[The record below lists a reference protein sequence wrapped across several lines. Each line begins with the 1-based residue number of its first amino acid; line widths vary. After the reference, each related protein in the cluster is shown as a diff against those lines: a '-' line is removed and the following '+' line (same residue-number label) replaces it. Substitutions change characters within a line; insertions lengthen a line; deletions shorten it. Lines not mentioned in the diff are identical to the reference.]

1 MKNAAR
7 SSAFMKKAAEYAA
20 SAGDKRTLVLIR
32 FAQASATFFTGT
44 IHFERAHETFHSA
57 MELLKTLDDKEL
69 YTRITPFLILM
80 HFIRGNFQQALECYE
95 MLQKSTHKPVL
106 PLFESQL
113 VLQAASSA
121 AYSGHFAHALGMIK
135 SAISTAELEGNIMSA
150 QIFRQHLGVLYAY
163 MRREDDALETLQ
175 TVVSR
180 STMAANPKLM
190 LRAFAAIALCYSRM
204 GRAEMSYNLLSDT
217 LRQAERHPSFSLSYN
232 YLWILELAVF
242 YAEHGFPPLPG
253 IDLDTLFREA
263 EISPSPMMRGTAAE
277 GDPPPQ
283 KIAAGRA

>member
-1 MKNAAR
+1 
-7 SSAFMKKAAEYAA
+7 
-20 SAGDKRTLVLIR
+20 
-32 FAQASATFFTGT
+32 
-44 IHFERAHETFHSA
+44 
-57 MELLKTLDDKEL
+57 
-69 YTRITPFLILM
+69 M

-180 STMAANPKLM
+180 
-190 LRAFAAIALCYSRM
+190 
-204 GRAEMSYNLLSDT
+204 
-217 LRQAERHPSFSLSYN
+217 
-232 YLWILELAVF
+232 
-242 YAEHGFPPLPG
+242 
-253 IDLDTLFREA
+253 
-263 EISPSPMMRGTAAE
+263 
-277 GDPPPQ
+277 
-283 KIAAGRA
+283 

>member
-1 MKNAAR
+1 
-7 SSAFMKKAAEYAA
+7 MKKAAEYAA

-190 LRAFAAIALCYSRM
+190 LRAFAAIALCYSRIYSCF
-204 GRAEMSYNLLSDT
+204 G
-217 LRQAERHPSFSLSYN
+217 
-232 YLWILELAVF
+232 W
-242 YAEHGFPPLPG
+242 
-253 IDLDTLFREA
+253 
-263 EISPSPMMRGTAAE
+263 
-277 GDPPPQ
+277 
-283 KIAAGRA
+283 

>member
-1 MKNAAR
+1 
-7 SSAFMKKAAEYAA
+7 MKKAAEYA
-20 SAGDKRTLVLIR
+20 STAGDKRTLVLIR

-57 MELLKTLDDKEL
+57 MKLLKTLDDKEL
-69 YTRITPFLILM
+69 YTRITPFLIVM

-150 QIFRQHLGVLYAY
+150 QICRQHLGVLYAY
-163 MRREDDALETLQ
+163 MRRENDALEILQ

-204 GRAEMSYNLLSDT
+204 GRPKCPITCSPIPCGRPSAT
-217 LRQAERHPSFSLSYN
+217 L
-232 YLWILELAVF
+232 
-242 YAEHGFPPLPG
+242 
-253 IDLDTLFREA
+253 
-263 EISPSPMMRGTAAE
+263 PSPCPTTTSGSSNSRCSMPNMASRPCPASISIPCSAR
-277 GDPPPQ
+277 PRS
-283 KIAAGRA
+283 ARAP